1 MRFRTGKIAATSDIQ
16 QMFHQITVRKAD
28 QDALRF
34 IWREYQLKPIGDYVM
49 YVAHLESLY

>member
-16 QMFHQITVRKAD
+16 QVFHQITVRKAD